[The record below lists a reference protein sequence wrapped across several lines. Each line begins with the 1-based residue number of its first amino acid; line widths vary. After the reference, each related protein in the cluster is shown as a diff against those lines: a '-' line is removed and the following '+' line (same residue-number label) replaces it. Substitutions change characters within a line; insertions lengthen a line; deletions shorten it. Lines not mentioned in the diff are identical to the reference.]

1 MLDASWFTK
10 QGQSHPAKRKMTS
23 HDQTRRQAP
32 GRPDLDPD
40 TVVQD
45 VAAVQVTASIPL
57 VKQVQ
62 TERESARTM
71 RSVRHDAYRME
82 LQSRHWVRVLRNLHT
97 SRILGPP
104 DWRHGLL

>member
-1 MLDASWFTK
+1 M
-10 QGQSHPAKRKMTS
+10 
-23 HDQTRRQAP
+23 
-32 GRPDLDPD
+32 
-40 TVVQD
+40 QD

-97 SRILGPP
+97 ARILGPRLAP
-104 DWRHGLL
+104 RATLITLQTQYNLSRVKQNAGWSKMLVDEVSDSSKAERV